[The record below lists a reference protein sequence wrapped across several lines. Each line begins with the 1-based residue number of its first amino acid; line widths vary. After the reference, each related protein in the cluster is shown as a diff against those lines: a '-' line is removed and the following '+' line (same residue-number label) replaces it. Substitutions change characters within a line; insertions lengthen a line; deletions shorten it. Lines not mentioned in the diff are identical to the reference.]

1 MSRHTDLGSAYL
13 DLVELYSQQH
23 PSRAV
28 YYLDLDGVEDDQRVF
43 VEDIK
48 MC

>member
-28 YYLDLDGVEDDQRVF
+28 YYLDLDGVGDDQRVLEEG
-43 VEDIK
+43 VK

>member
-1 MSRHTDLGSAYL
+1 MSRHTDVGSIYL
-13 DLVELYSQQH
+13 DLVELYSEQH

-28 YYLDLDGVEDDQRVF
+28 YYLDLDGGGDDQHVS
-43 VEDIK
+43 VEGFT